1 MTGSPLFA
9 RPRFPDGRTIASL
22 PELRQAGWT
31 APTLARRVKAGE
43 IVRVDGI
50 RGLYALPGRVPHGE
64 EDVIR
69 VALRCP
75 DGVVC
80 LLTAMRLIGLDA
92 PPSADV
98 WIAVR
103 SGARARSSER
113 LPIRTV
119 LMADKALVYG
129 VALLPVGEISV
140 LVTSP
145 AKTVADAFKF
155 RNQIGTHA
163 ATGALRSCLELGKAS
178 ADEIWA
184 AAEVVRVRRSI
195 APLLEAFG

>member
-1 MTGSPLFA
+1 MVGTPPSACPK
-9 RPRFPDGRTIASL
+9 FPDGRTIASL

-31 APTLARRVKAGE
+31 ATTLARRVDAGK
-43 IVRVDGI
+43 IIKVDGMW
-50 RGLYALPGRVPHGE
+50 GLYSLPGRVPHAE
-64 EDVIR
+64 EDLIR

-80 LLTAMRLIGLDA
+80 LLTAMRLNGFDA
-92 PPSADV
+92 PPSGDV

-103 SGARARSSER
+103 SGARARSNKR

-119 LMADKALVYG
+119 LMANKALEYG
-129 VALLPVGEISV
+129 VAPLPVGEITV
-140 LVTSP
+140 PVTSP

-178 ADEIWA
+178 SEEIWA